1 MSGEKIDERESEIL
15 KSVIRAH
22 IASGDPVGS
31 QTVAA
36 GASLRLSPA
45 SIRNIMADLEE
56 RGFLSQP
63 HPSAGRVPTDQAY
76 RLYVDQLISTPTIS
90 DRETLR
96 IDKALDAGER
106 DVDKLLLE
114 VSRQLSSGADGV
126 GLVLVPNLQRMVVE
140 HLEFVR
146 LDTQRIV
153 AILVGRSGVV
163 HNRILE
169 VRTPLS
175 QPELDRIG
183 SYLSE
188 QFGGRTLPQM
198 RSRLRT
204 RIAEQ
209 QAPDADTA
217 AGLELGQ
224 RAVAVDEADGDVI
237 VEGGSRLLA
246 APEFADLDVARSLF
260 RTLEEKNQL
269 VDLLSRLLG
278 EDGVQVVIGNENP
291 VDDLARCSLVA
302 ANYLSG
308 DRVMGT
314 LGIVGPTRMQ
324 YVRAIALVDYLAR
337 ALSMRLD
344 RRDD

>member
-1 MSGEKIDERESEIL
+1 MSSDPIDERETEIL
-15 KSVIRAH
+15 RSVIRAH
-22 IASGDPVGS
+22 IRSGEPVGS

-36 GASLRLSPA
+36 GAALRLSPA

-76 RLYVDQLISTPTIS
+76 RLYVDQLIETPTIS
-90 DRETLR
+90 ERETRR
-96 IDKALDAGER
+96 IDQALDTGER
-106 DVDKLLLE
+106 DVDQLLLE
-114 VSRQLSSGADGV
+114 VSRQLSSGANGV

-146 LDTQRIV
+146 LDTQRVV

-169 VRTPLS
+169 MRTPLS
-175 QPELDRIG
+175 QLELDHIG
-183 SYLSE
+183 SYLTE
-188 QFGGRTLPQM
+188 RFGGRTLPEM
-198 RSRLRT
+198 RQSLQS

-209 QAPDADTA
+209 ATPDAPTR
-217 AGLELGQ
+217 AGLELGR
-224 RAVAVDEADGDVI
+224 RAVAFSDDSGEVI

-246 APEFADLDVARSLF
+246 APEFSNVDVARSLF
-260 RTLEEKNQL
+260 ETLEQKNQL
-269 VDLLSRLLG
+269 VDLLSRVMD
-278 EDGVQVVIGNENP
+278 EEGVQVVIGNENP
-291 VDDLARCSLVA
+291 VDNLARCSLVT

-337 ALSMRLD
+337 ALSSRLYHRED
-344 RRDD
+344 